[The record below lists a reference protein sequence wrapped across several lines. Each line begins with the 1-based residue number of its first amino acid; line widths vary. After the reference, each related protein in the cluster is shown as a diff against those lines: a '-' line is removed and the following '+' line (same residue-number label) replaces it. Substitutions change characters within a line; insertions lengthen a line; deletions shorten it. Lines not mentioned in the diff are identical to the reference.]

1 MNKYKAQR
9 RRFKPGT
16 RCMLDD
22 TRFSSDP
29 AKFGIPGIPGVVVKG
44 PYTEKGDTYIHIA
57 IESEVMHP
65 ELDDVYIRKIFEVR
79 VPIERVTPA

>member
-16 RCMLDD
+16 RCTLDD
-22 TRFSSDP
+22 TSMSSRPDEL
-29 AKFGIPGIPGVVVKG
+29 PGIPGVVVKA
-44 PYTEKGDTYIHIA
+44 PYTEKGDTYVHIA

-65 ELDDVYIRKIFEVR
+65 EKDDVYIRKIFEVR
-79 VPIERVTPA
+79 VPIERVTPV